1 MQQVNLYTD
10 EFRPKKVVLSLEQI
24 ILISVCMIVLVVI
37 TTLFLNASLAKSE
50 KRIQSEQIRIEKL
63 SSQLVVLEDK
73 AKLLRQDD
81 SLMAA
86 NQRLSAKLAARRQM
100 IEVLDRVVVKDDEGF
115 SNILLSLARQKTE
128 GLWLTS
134 IHVGAS
140 GKNMKIEGTT
150 LNANAVPAYLQ
161 NLRKEDG
168 FVGRTFTLFNL
179 DADPDKA
186 NRLDFSLRS
195 QASQSNEVQII
206 EDTDAMSSSANKKI
220 ADSMRQR
227 VKRSQELLP

>member
-10 EFRPKKVVLSLEQI
+10 DFRPKKVVLSLEQI
-24 ILISVCMIVLVVI
+24 ILISVSVIILVVL

-50 KRIQSEQIRIEKL
+50 QRIQREQERVEKL
-63 SSQLVVLEDK
+63 NSQLSKLEDK

-86 NQRLSAKLAARRQM
+86 NQRLSAQLDARRQM

-134 IHVGAS
+134 IQVGAS
-140 GKNMKIEGTT
+140 GKNMTIEGTT

-161 NLRKEDG
+161 NLRQEDG
-168 FVGRTFTLFNL
+168 FLGRTFTLFNL
-179 DADPDKA
+179 DADPDKT

-195 QASQSNEVQII
+195 QASSTNEVQII
-206 EDTDAMSSSANKKI
+206 EDASMAYSSESKKTAN
-220 ADSMRQR
+220 SMRHNA
-227 VKRSQELLP
+227 KLAQELLP

>member
-10 EFRPKKVVLSLEQI
+10 AFRPQKVVLSLEQI
-24 ILISVCMIVLVVI
+24 ILIAISSIVIVI
-37 TTLFLNASLAKSE
+37 ISTLFLNASLAKSE
-50 KRIQSEQIRIEKL
+50 KRIQKEQVRVEKL
-63 SSQLVVLEDK
+63 TSQLAILEEK

-86 NQRLSAKLAARRQM
+86 NQRLSATLSARREM
-100 IEVLDRVVVKDDEGF
+100 IKVLDSVVVKDDEGF

-134 IHVGAS
+134 IEVGGS
-140 GKNMKIEGTT
+140 GKNMTIEGTT
-150 LNANAVPAYLQ
+150 LNANAVPGYLQ

-179 DADPDKA
+179 DANPDKS
-186 NRLDFSLRS
+186 NQLDFSLRS
-195 QASQSNEVQII
+195 QASQSNEVLIWK
-206 EDTDAMSSSANKKI
+206 DTNAMSSS
-220 ADSMRQR
+220 DSMKMTESMKKR
-227 VKRSQELLP
+227 VNIAQELLP

>member
-10 EFRPKKVVLSLEQI
+10 VFRPQKVLLSLEQI
-24 ILISVCMIVLVVI
+24 LLIVVCSIVIVI
-37 TTLFLNASLAKSE
+37 VSTLFLNASLAKSE
-50 KRIQSEQIRIEKL
+50 KRIQAEQVRIDKIT
-63 SSQLVVLEDK
+63 SQLTILEKK

-86 NQRLSAKLAARRQM
+86 NQRLSAKLGARRQM
-100 IEVLDRVVVKDDEGF
+100 IEVLDSVVVKDDEGF

-128 GLWLTS
+128 GLWLTG
-134 IHVGAS
+134 IQVGAS
-140 GKNMKIEGTT
+140 GKNMTIEGTT

-179 DADPDKA
+179 DADLDKP

-195 QASQSNEVQII
+195 QTSQSNEVLTL
-206 EDTDAMSSSANKKI
+206 EDTHAMGSSENHNMAKNMKK
-220 ADSMRQR
+220 R
-227 VKRSQELLP
+227 VNLAQELLP

>member
-10 EFRPKKVVLSLEQI
+10 AFRPQKVVLSLEQI
-24 ILISVCMIVLVVI
+24 LLIAVSSIVIVVVS
-37 TTLFLNASLAKSE
+37 TLFLNASLAKSD
-50 KRIQSEQIRIEKL
+50 KRIQKEQVRIDKL
-63 SSQLVVLEDK
+63 ASQLVVLEEK

-86 NQRLSAKLAARRQM
+86 NQRLSSKLSARRQM
-100 IEVLDRVVVKDDEGF
+100 IEVLDSVVVKDDEGF
-115 SNILLSLARQKTE
+115 SNILLSLARQKAE
-128 GLWLTS
+128 GLWLTG
-134 IHVGAS
+134 IQVGAS
-140 GKNMKIEGTT
+140 GKNMTIEGTT

-179 DADPDKA
+179 DADPDRP

-195 QASQSNEVQII
+195 QASQSNEMLIL
-206 EDTDAMSSSANKKI
+206 EDANAMSLSESTQMAENMK
-220 ADSMRQR
+220 QR
-227 VKRSQELLP
+227 VNFAQELLP